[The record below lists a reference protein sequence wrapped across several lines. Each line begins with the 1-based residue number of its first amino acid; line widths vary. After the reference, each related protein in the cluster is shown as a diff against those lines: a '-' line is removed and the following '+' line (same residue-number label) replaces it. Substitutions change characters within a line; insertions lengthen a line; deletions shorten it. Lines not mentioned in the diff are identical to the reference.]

1 MVIKHIAFTMYSVKE
16 MARARDFYEKALG
29 LTLGVNYEDKWVE
42 YYPGGTGC
50 LAITTEVPQV
60 RPSARHGGS
69 ISFEVDDIEAA
80 IKDLKA
86 KGVKVLAEVF
96 ATPVCK
102 MAYVA
107 DPDGNSVGL
116 HQKNPGR

>member
-1 MVIKHIAFTMYSVKE
+1 MAIKHIAFTMYSVKD
-16 MARARDFYEKALG
+16 MAAARDFYEKTLG
-29 LTLGVNYEDKWVE
+29 LTLGGDYGGKWVE
-42 YYPGGTGC
+42 YYPGGSGC
-50 LAITTEVPQV
+50 LAITTMVPQV
-60 RPSARHGGS
+60 KPSARHGGS
-69 ISFEVDDIEAA
+69 VSFEVDDIEATM
-80 IKDLKA
+80 KDLKA

-96 ATPVCK
+96 SSPVCR